1 MVFVSR
7 RNVSVKKKKCL
18 HGYVMVSDGVCIKKR
33 KKCLNFMFMFIII
46 YLFIFLNC

>member
-18 HGYVMVSDGVCIKKR
+18 HGCYGIKWCLYQEEMFQSRRKNVYMVMLWC
-33 KKCLNFMFMFIII
+33 
-46 YLFIFLNC
+46 